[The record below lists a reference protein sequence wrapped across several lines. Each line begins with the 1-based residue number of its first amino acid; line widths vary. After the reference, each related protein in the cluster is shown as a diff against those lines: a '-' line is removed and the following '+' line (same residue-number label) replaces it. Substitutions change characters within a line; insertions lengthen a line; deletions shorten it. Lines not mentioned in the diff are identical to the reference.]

1 MKNQP
6 NNFFFCPTHQ
16 IFNQLSNYMIHLNHS
31 MPTFDHSCNQTHT
44 RIWAT
49 ASFVIRVKKFFQ
61 LQFSLYSLCCRYLFE
76 NVFDDLKSRNIYEEW
91 FSDRYILYSASTAYL
106 DPSNRCLVTDNS
118 KEIFQLSFQKQ
129 NGLAIV
135 CFNFWI
141 NENLHLKTSFR
152 SGEFFIFTISNFTW
166 IYLSW
171 RLKYSN

>member
-1 MKNQP
+1 MA
-6 NNFFFCPTHQ
+6 
-16 IFNQLSNYMIHLNHS
+16 I
-31 MPTFDHSCNQTHT
+31 SCNQTHT
-44 RIWAT
+44 WIWAT
-49 ASFVIRVKKFFQ
+49 ASFVIRVKKLFH

-76 NVFDDLKSRNIYEEW
+76 NVFDDLKSRKIYEEW
-91 FSDRYILYSASTAYL
+91 FIERNILYSASTAYL

-152 SGEFFIFTISNFTW
+152 SGAFFTFTISNYTW
-166 IYLSW
+166 IYLTW
-171 RLKYSN
+171 RQRNFN